1 LVALG
6 RLAKRIRF
14 HHVRVLTFER
24 RDTKHMSGSL
34 TAMADY
40 SQPHFWLS
48 VLEIIWINVL
58 LSGDNA
64 IVIAL
69 ACRGLQPKQRMWG
82 MIAGTAVAVAMRL
95 CFAGIVA
102 QLMALPYLK
111 IVGALALLWIGYNLL
126 APSADE
132 TEAGPDAGESLLRA
146 VKIIAL
152 ADIVMS
158 LDNVIA
164 VAAAA
169 NGNFLLLTLG
179 LGISIP
185 AIVAG
190 ATIMMAVLN
199 YFPLLV
205 WAGAGLL
212 GWIAGK
218 LAASDPIL
226 ADAAAPLAET
236 ATSEVELTSSLVG
249 AAGVVTAGAIRRLWT
264 LRRA

>member
-1 LVALG
+1 
-6 RLAKRIRF
+6 
-14 HHVRVLTFER
+14 
-24 RDTKHMSGSL
+24 
-34 TAMADY
+34 MADY

-82 MIAGTAVAVAMRL
+82 MIVGTGVAVAMRL
-95 CFAGIVA
+95 AFAGIVA

-126 APSADE
+126 APSDDE
-132 TEAGPDAGESLLRA
+132 AEAGPDAGGSLLRA

-169 NGNFLLLTLG
+169 NGNFLLLALG

-190 ATIMMAVLN
+190 ATIMMAILN

-218 LAASDPIL
+218 LVASDPIVV
-226 ADAAAPLAET
+226 EST
-236 ATSEVELTSSLVG
+236 TSLGEASTGELEFTSSLAG
-249 AAGVVTAGAIRRLWT
+249 AAGVIAAGMIRRFWIT
-264 LRRA
+264 ARA